1 MNSRSTIVAVATVAA
16 VVIPATAANAAL
28 PMITFGNPK
37 PVVTL
42 GQDCQVATVN
52 LTASTDGTYR
62 GYVYASCFNPEEQIY
77 YVQRSPSGKWT
88 STKTPFDGLLP
99 QATTSDSTGTYFVGT
114 RSDGRLYL
122 SKRNSNGT
130 YAKSRMLSHKF
141 HHPQNAS
148 IIASGG
154 KYWVTWTDDI
164 PYDNGTF
171 ETRTMGAPVDQ
182 HKIREGYGNASSIAS
197 TLLARPGTSTALIGD
212 NARSTAAPAGGPAN
226 YSTFIQTRDNGQW
239 TRARQLVGDVETY
252 QEPAVYRGTTTYVL
266 ASRSCG
272 HDAERPVLV
281 TLDPDTTTELAG
293 ADGTTCTGAGANDN
307 LAGTGFLKVG
317 DQLWLTGGS
326 STGDYVWRPDSAGH
340 YSGAPSA
347 QLQPAAVGIFGVGVY
362 ARAGKLFRL
371 AFVNGQRLLEQ
382 DQQ

>member
-16 VVIPATAANAAL
+16 VVIPATAANAAI

-148 IIASGG
+148 IIASSG

-171 ETRTMGAPVDQ
+171 ETRTMGP
-182 HKIREGYGNASSIAS
+182 RS
-197 TLLARPGTSTALIGD
+197 TST
-212 NARSTAAPAGGPAN
+212 RSGRGTA
-226 YSTFIQTRDNGQW
+226 
-239 TRARQLVGDVETY
+239 TRARS
-252 QEPAVYRGTTTYVL
+252 PARCSPGP
-266 ASRSCG
+266 AP
-272 HDAERPVLV
+272 RP
-281 TLDPDTTTELAG
+281 
-293 ADGTTCTGAGANDN
+293 
-307 LAGTGFLKVG
+307 
-317 DQLWLTGGS
+317 
-326 STGDYVWRPDSAGH
+326 R
-340 YSGAPSA
+340 
-347 QLQPAAVGIFGVGVY
+347 
-362 ARAGKLFRL
+362 
-371 AFVNGQRLLEQ
+371 
-382 DQQ
+382 